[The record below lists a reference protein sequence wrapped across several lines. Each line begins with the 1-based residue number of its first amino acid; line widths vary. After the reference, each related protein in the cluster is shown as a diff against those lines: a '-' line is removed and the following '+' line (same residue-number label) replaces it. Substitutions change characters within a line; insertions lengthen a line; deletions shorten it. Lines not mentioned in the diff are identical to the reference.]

1 MSKRIYTHL
10 TRTNMFDVAD
20 KIKKGIKNDRKNRKS
35 QDILHKKKRS

>member
-20 KIKKGIKNDRKNRKS
+20 KIKKELKNDRKNRKS